1 MRRDLRWAKRYP
13 IRGRILMKSKLCP
26 SSTPDELVP
35 EKDQCLLSEAQ
46 WLRNQ
51 NISPAKKRGFCSTGR
66 ISEYKTLWPI
76 SHHRD

>member
-51 NISPAKKRGFCSTGR
+51 NISPAK
-66 ISEYKTLWPI
+66 
-76 SHHRD
+76 